1 MLEILRPRDPDAA
14 RRLNTLLSQRQDSNA
29 TIGVQDIVEAVRSGG
44 DAALLDFTAQ
54 FDHIALKASDLRVA
68 PEDIASATID
78 PLPTAAMQRAAERI
92 EAFHRH
98 EQRNDWWTVS
108 ADGALLGQRFLPM
121 NSVGVYVPGGAAP
134 YASSLLMNVIP
145 ARIAGVPRIVAATPP
160 GPDGEINPSIL
171 VAARLCGIDE
181 MYRVGGAQ
189 AIAAL
194 AYGTPSIPRVAKI
207 VGPGNA
213 YVAAAKRLVYGDVGI
228 DTIAGPS
235 EVAILADA
243 SADPRLIAAD
253 LIAQAEHDDAFVLI
267 VTTEPK
273 LLSMISAEIEAQM
286 PSLDRAATI
295 RAALADSIA
304 IVTEDLAEA
313 IDWINRIGPEHL
325 ELFVADPLAV
335 VLRIQSAGVILCGP
349 YAPAA
354 VCDYGIGPNHVL
366 PTGGTGRFASAL
378 GVDDFLRRVS
388 VVSVTRD
395 AFSAIARDGIA
406 LAEVEG
412 LTAHAAAL
420 RIRLEDLR

>member
-14 RRLNTLLSQRQDSNA
+14 KRLNTLLSQRQDSNA
-29 TIGVQDIVEAVRSGG
+29 TIGVQDIVEAVRIGG

-78 PLPTAAMQRAAERI
+78 PLPTAAMQRVAERI

-160 GPDGEINPSIL
+160 GPDGAIDPSIL

>member
-1 MLEILRPRDPDAA
+1 
-14 RRLNTLLSQRQDSNA
+14 
-29 TIGVQDIVEAVRSGG
+29 
-44 DAALLDFTAQ
+44 
-54 FDHIALKASDLRVA
+54 
-68 PEDIASATID
+68 
-78 PLPTAAMQRAAERI
+78 
-92 EAFHRH
+92 
-98 EQRNDWWTVS
+98 
-108 ADGALLGQRFLPM
+108 
-121 NSVGVYVPGGAAP
+121 
-134 YASSLLMNVIP
+134 
-145 ARIAGVPRIVAATPP
+145 
-160 GPDGEINPSIL
+160 
-171 VAARLCGIDE
+171 C
-181 MYRVGGAQ
+181 VGGAQ

-194 AYGTPSIPRVAKI
+194 AFGTESIPRVAKI